1 MDECTL
7 ASTTSSFYFLFCW
20 RLKHSSRSLRMNL
33 FSWIY
38 ILSRFCDWTV
48 YMLIFICECW
58 TDCGCVPG
66 GGVYSKLRNAH
77 AQIWVRMWAPAE
89 TGPCSAL
96 IINSWRTP
104 RMEDHIRN
112 LSFTWLKKWPTKKE
126 KEREKKWGCDGK
138 RKNRL
143 SAPCSASK
151 SIHSSTSCSLKT
163 LFSAPLLLA
172 FPVPS

>member
-7 ASTTSSFYFLFCW
+7 ASTSSSFYFLFCW
-20 RLKHSSRSLRMNL
+20 RLKHSSRSLRMSV
-33 FSWIY
+33 FSFGCWWIY

-66 GGVYSKLRNAH
+66 GGVYSKLWNAH

-104 RMEDHIRN
+104 RMEDHIRTSA
-112 LSFTWLKKWPTKKE
+112 LHDLKNDRPRRKKKERQSEDVTKE
-126 KEREKKWGCDGK
+126 KEP
-138 RKNRL
+138 
-143 SAPCSASK
+143 AVCSML
-151 SIHSSTSCSLKT
+151 C
-163 LFSAPLLLA
+163 F
-172 FPVPS
+172 